1 MDGGSEM
8 AAPNDR
14 GGEGFC
20 WERGRSRRLWC
31 VLACLAAV
39 LSISPRALGDAP
51 AEQVANPFGETI
63 RVLEQWTV
71 SHWGRDCFVWIVYY
85 PKELIEPWVEAEVLR
100 VGMSEAERR
109 AYRDTFVSELRMDKA
124 EPFLVS
130 VYSFGARPVS
140 LAPVSDN
147 ILLVTAAGERVRPVR
162 YDTNLD
168 QPLRGLVQG
177 LVFFPKQRNTDFA
190 VAVKGMGGYDER
202 LFSFAPAASLG
213 GWDGEA
219 DPSPEETRTVV
230 VELPKKPAPKRVSV
244 RPVQPPKPAEHPAVP
259 MAPPPSAPR
268 PIPPLLAEDSGDMAL
283 FVESVRDRGAS
294 LDRGEADRTDKKE
307 SASPETL
314 EAPEKPE
321 KNAQSAYVSREQ
333 VLRRFLTLWADNR
346 PDEMYAMLSAESR
359 RMLSPENFAR
369 EAAKASDFRAGLKDG
384 YRIDWVGEERARVIT
399 DRRFLMFRSLV
410 VRTLGVTREGSSWK
424 IVW

>member
-109 AYRDTFVSELRMDKA
+109 AYRDTFVSELRMDRA

-130 VYSFGARPVS
+130 VYAFGARPVS

>member
-1 MDGGSEM
+1 MAEPNGRCGELFLGG
-8 AAPNDR
+8 
-14 GGEGFC
+14 
-20 WERGRSRRLWC
+20 RGRGC
-31 VLACLAAV
+31 VLACLMAV
-39 LSISPRALGDAP
+39 LSVCPPACGGAP
-51 AEQVANPFGETI
+51 AEQAANPFGETI

-85 PKELIEPWVEAEVLR
+85 PEELIEPWVEAEALR

-147 ILLVTAAGERVRPVR
+147 ILLVTAAGDRVRPVR

-168 QPLRGLVQG
+168 QPMRGLVQG
-177 LVFFPKQRNTDFA
+177 LVFFPKQRDTDFA

-202 LFSFAPAASLG
+202 LFSFAPPASPAEWEDG
-213 GWDGEA
+213 GP
-219 DPSPEETRTVV
+219 DPIPVETKTVV

-244 RPVQPPKPAEHPAVP
+244 RPVQPPRPVEHPAVP
-259 MAPPPSAPR
+259 MAPPPSVPR
-268 PIPPLLAEDSGDMAL
+268 PIPPLLAEDSGDMAV
-283 FVESVRDRGAS
+283 FVESVRDRSAS
-294 LDRGEADRTDKKE
+294 ADRRAADKKE
-307 SASPETL
+307 SAAPETS
-314 EAPEKPE
+314 ETPE

-333 VLRRFLTLWADNR
+333 VLRQFLTLWADNR

-369 EAAKASDFRAGLKDG
+369 EAAKAADFRAGLKDG

>member
-124 EPFLVS
+124 EPFLVP
-130 VYSFGARPVS
+130 VYSFGARAVS

-202 LFSFAPAASLG
+202 LFSFAPAASPEE
-213 GWDGEA
+213 WDGGA
-219 DPSPEETRTVV
+219 IPASEETKTVV
-230 VELPKKPAPKRVSV
+230 VELPKKPASRKVSV
-244 RPVQPPKPAEHPAVP
+244 RPVKPPKPAEHPAVP
-259 MAPPPSAPR
+259 MAPPPSVPR

-359 RMLSPENFAR
+359 KMLSSENFAR
-369 EAAKASDFRAGLKDG
+369 ETAKAADFRAGLKDG
-384 YRIDWVGEERARVIT
+384 YRIDWVGEERAKVIT

-424 IVW
+424 VVW

>member
-1 MDGGSEM
+1 M

-109 AYRDTFVSELRMDKA
+109 AYRDTFVSELRMDRT

-130 VYSFGARPVS
+130 VYAFGARPVS

>member
-1 MDGGSEM
+1 MAEPKARCGELFWGG
-8 AAPNDR
+8 
-14 GGEGFC
+14 
-20 WERGRSRRLWC
+20 RGRGC
-31 VLACLAAV
+31 VLACLLAV
-39 LSISPRALGDAP
+39 LSVCPPAFGGAP
-51 AEQVANPFGETI
+51 AEQATNPFGETI

-85 PKELIEPWVEAEVLR
+85 PEELIEPWVEAEALR

-109 AYRDTFVSELRMDKA
+109 AYRDTFVSELRMDRT

-130 VYSFGARPVS
+130 VYAFGARPVS

-177 LVFFPKQRNTDFA
+177 LVFFPKQRDTNFA
-190 VAVKGMGGYDER
+190 VAVKGMGGCDER
-202 LFSFAPAASLG
+202 LFSFTPAASPED
-213 GWDGEA
+213 WDGGA
-219 DPSPEETRTVV
+219 VPASEETKTVV
-230 VELPKKPAPKRVSV
+230 VELPKKPASRKVSV
-244 RPVQPPKPAEHPAVP
+244 RPVKPPKPAEHPAVP
-259 MAPPPSAPR
+259 MAPPPSVPR
-268 PIPPLLAEDSGDMAL
+268 PIPPLLAEDSGDMAV

-294 LDRGEADRTDKKE
+294 PDRRAADKTDKTE
-307 SASPETL
+307 GAASETPEN
-314 EAPEKPE
+314 PG

-333 VLRRFLTLWADNR
+333 VLRRFLTLWAENR

-359 RMLSPENFAR
+359 KMLSSENFAR
-369 EAAKASDFRAGLKDG
+369 ETAKAADFRAGLKDG
-384 YRIDWVGEERARVIT
+384 YRIDWVGEERAKVIT

-424 IVW
+424 VVW

>member
-109 AYRDTFVSELRMDKA
+109 AYRDTFVSELRMDEA

-333 VLRRFLTLWADNR
+333 VLRR
-346 PDEMYAMLSAESR
+346 
-359 RMLSPENFAR
+359 
-369 EAAKASDFRAGLKDG
+369 
-384 YRIDWVGEERARVIT
+384 
-399 DRRFLMFRSLV
+399 SLV

>member
-1 MDGGSEM
+1 M

-109 AYRDTFVSELRMDKA
+109 AYRDTFVSELRMDEA

>member
-1 MDGGSEM
+1 MGGSEV
-8 AAPNDR
+8 AEPNAR
-14 GGEGFC
+14 CGELFWGG
-20 WERGRSRRLWC
+20 RGRGC
-31 VLACLAAV
+31 ILACLLAV
-39 LSISPRALGDAP
+39 LSVCPPAFGGAP
-51 AEQVANPFGETI
+51 AEQVTNPFGETI

-85 PKELIEPWVEAEVLR
+85 PEELIEPWVEAEALR

-109 AYRDTFVSELRMDKA
+109 AYRDTFVSELRMDRA

-130 VYSFGARPVS
+130 VYAFGARPVS

-177 LVFFPKQRNTDFA
+177 LVFFPKQRDTNFA
-190 VAVKGMGGYDER
+190 VAVRGMGGYDER
-202 LFSFAPAASLG
+202 LFSFAPAASPEE
-213 GWDGEA
+213 WDGGA
-219 DPSPEETRTVV
+219 IPASEETKTVV
-230 VELPKKPAPKRVSV
+230 VELPKKPASRKVSV
-244 RPVQPPKPAEHPAVP
+244 RPVKPPKPAEHPAVP
-259 MAPPPSAPR
+259 MAPPPSVPR
-268 PIPPLLAEDSGDMAL
+268 PIPPLLAEDSGDMAV
-283 FVESVRDRGAS
+283 FVESVRDRGVSSDRRVANKTEDAAS
-294 LDRGEADRTDKKE
+294 ET
-307 SASPETL
+307 PEN
-314 EAPEKPE
+314 PG

-333 VLRRFLTLWADNR
+333 VLRRFLTLWAENR

-359 RMLSPENFAR
+359 KMLSSENFAR
-369 EAAKASDFRAGLKDG
+369 ETAKAADFRAGLKDG
-384 YRIDWVGEERARVIT
+384 YRIDWVGEERAKVIT

-424 IVW
+424 VVW

>member
-1 MDGGSEM
+1 MERSKMEGSEM
-8 AAPNDR
+8 AAPNNR
-14 GGEGFC
+14 VGEGFC
-20 WERGRSRRLWC
+20 WGRGRGFWSA
-31 VLACLAAV
+31 LACLLVV
-39 LSISPRALGDAP
+39 LSVCHPACGGAP
-51 AEQVANPFGETI
+51 AEPAANPFGETI

-85 PKELIEPWVEAEVLR
+85 PEELIEPWVEAEALR

-140 LAPVSDN
+140 FAPVSDN
-147 ILLVTAAGERVRPVR
+147 ILLVTAAGDRVRPVR

-177 LVFFPKQRNTDFA
+177 LVFFPKQRDTDFA

-202 LFSFAPAASLG
+202 LFSFAPTASSGEWEDG
-213 GWDGEA
+213 GPA
-219 DPSPEETRTVV
+219 PEEMKTVV
-230 VELPKKPAPKRVSV
+230 LDLPKKAAPKKVSV
-244 RPVQPPKPAEHPAVP
+244 RPVLPPKPAEHPAVP

-268 PIPPLLAEDSGDMAL
+268 PIPPLLVEDSGDMAL
-283 FVESVRDRGAS
+283 FVESVRDRSAS
-294 LDRGEADRTDKKE
+294 ADRRAADETDKKDKKE
-307 SASPETL
+307 SAAPETS
-314 EAPEKPE
+314 E

-333 VLRRFLTLWADNR
+333 VLRQFLTLWADNR
-346 PDEMYAMLSAESR
+346 PDEMYAMLSTASR
-359 RMLSPENFAR
+359 KMLSQENFAR
-369 EAAKASDFRAGLKDG
+369 ETAKASDFRAGLKDG
-384 YRIDWVGEERARVIT
+384 YHIDWVGEERARVTT

-410 VRTLGVTREGSSWK
+410 VRTLGVTREGSAWK
-424 IVW
+424 VVW

>member
-1 MDGGSEM
+1 MG
-8 AAPNDR
+8 
-14 GGEGFC
+14 GGEVAEPKARCGELFLGG
-20 WERGRSRRLWC
+20 RGRGC
-31 VLACLAAV
+31 ILACLLAV
-39 LSISPRALGDAP
+39 LSVCPPAFGGAP
-51 AEQVANPFGETI
+51 AEQATNPFGETI

-85 PKELIEPWVEAEVLR
+85 PEELIEPWVEAEALR

-147 ILLVTAAGERVRPVR
+147 ILLVTAAGDRVRPVR

-177 LVFFPKQRNTDFA
+177 LVFFPKQRDTDFA

-202 LFSFAPAASLG
+202 LFSFAPAASPEE
-213 GWDGEA
+213 WDGGA
-219 DPSPEETRTVV
+219 VPTSEETKTVV
-230 VELPKKPAPKRVSV
+230 VELPKKPASRKVSV
-244 RPVQPPKPAEHPAVP
+244 RPVKPPKPAEHPAVP
-259 MAPPPSAPR
+259 MAPPPSVPR
-268 PIPPLLAEDSGDMAL
+268 PIPPLLAEDSGDMAV
-283 FVESVRDRGAS
+283 FVESVRDRGVSSDRRVANKTEDAAS
-294 LDRGEADRTDKKE
+294 ET
-307 SASPETL
+307 PEN
-314 EAPEKPE
+314 PG

-369 EAAKASDFRAGLKDG
+369 EAAKAADFRAGLKDG
-384 YRIDWVGEERARVIT
+384 YRIDWVGEERARVTT

>member
-1 MDGGSEM
+1 M

-109 AYRDTFVSELRMDKA
+109 AYRDTFVSELRMDEA

-190 VAVKGMGGYDER
+190 MAVKGMGGYDER

-307 SASPETL
+307 SVSPETL

>member
-1 MDGGSEM
+1 MAEPNARCGELFLGG
-8 AAPNDR
+8 
-14 GGEGFC
+14 
-20 WERGRSRRLWC
+20 RGRGC
-31 VLACLAAV
+31 VLVCLLAV
-39 LSISPRALGDAP
+39 LSVCPPAFGGAP
-51 AEQVANPFGETI
+51 AEQATNPFGETI

-85 PKELIEPWVEAEVLR
+85 PEELIEPWVEAEALR

-109 AYRDTFVSELRMDKA
+109 AYRDTFVSELRMDRA

-130 VYSFGARPVS
+130 VYAFGARPVS

-177 LVFFPKQRNTDFA
+177 LVFFPKQRDTNFA

-202 LFSFAPAASLG
+202 LFSFTPAASPED
-213 GWDGEA
+213 WDAGA
-219 DPSPEETRTVV
+219 VPAFEETKTVV
-230 VELPKKPAPKRVSV
+230 VELPKKPASRKVSV
-244 RPVQPPKPAEHPAVP
+244 RPVKPPKPAEHPAVP
-259 MAPPPSAPR
+259 MAPPPSVPR
-268 PIPPLLAEDSGDMAL
+268 PIPPLLAEDSGDMAV

-294 LDRGEADRTDKKE
+294 PDRRAADKTE
-307 SASPETL
+307 GAASETPEN
-314 EAPEKPE
+314 PG

-333 VLRRFLTLWADNR
+333 VLRRFLTLWAENR

-359 RMLSPENFAR
+359 KMLSSENFAR
-369 EAAKASDFRAGLKDG
+369 ETAKAADFRAGLKDG
-384 YRIDWVGEERARVIT
+384 YRIDWVGEERAKVIT

-424 IVW
+424 VVW

>member
-1 MDGGSEM
+1 M

-85 PKELIEPWVEAEVLR
+85 PKELIEPWVEAEALR

-109 AYRDTFVSELRMDKA
+109 AYRDTFVSELRMDEA

-177 LVFFPKQRNTDFA
+177 LVFFPKQRDTDFA

-359 RMLSPENFAR
+359 KMLSSENFAR
-369 EAAKASDFRAGLKDG
+369 ETAKAADFRAGLKDG

>member
-1 MDGGSEM
+1 MAEPKARCGELFWGG
-8 AAPNDR
+8 
-14 GGEGFC
+14 
-20 WERGRSRRLWC
+20 RGRGC
-31 VLACLAAV
+31 VLACLLAV
-39 LSISPRALGDAP
+39 LSVCPPAFGGAP
-51 AEQVANPFGETI
+51 AEQATNPFGETI

-85 PKELIEPWVEAEVLR
+85 PEELIEPWVEAEALR

-109 AYRDTFVSELRMDKA
+109 AYRDTFVSELRMDRT

-130 VYSFGARPVS
+130 VYAFGARPVS

-177 LVFFPKQRNTDFA
+177 LVFFPKQRDTNFA

-202 LFSFAPAASLG
+202 LFSFTPAASPED
-213 GWDGEA
+213 WDGGA
-219 DPSPEETRTVV
+219 VPASEETKTVV
-230 VELPKKPAPKRVSV
+230 VELPKKPASRKVSV
-244 RPVQPPKPAEHPAVP
+244 RPVKPPKPAEHPAVP
-259 MAPPPSAPR
+259 MAPPPSVPR
-268 PIPPLLAEDSGDMAL
+268 PIPPLLAEDSGDMAV

-294 LDRGEADRTDKKE
+294 PDRRAADKTDKTE
-307 SASPETL
+307 GAASETPEN
-314 EAPEKPE
+314 PG

-333 VLRRFLTLWADNR
+333 VLRRFLTLWAENR

-359 RMLSPENFAR
+359 KMLSSENFAR
-369 EAAKASDFRAGLKDG
+369 ETAKAADFRAGLKDG
-384 YRIDWVGEERARVIT
+384 YRIDWVGEERAKVIT

-424 IVW
+424 VVW

>member
-1 MDGGSEM
+1 M

-85 PKELIEPWVEAEVLR
+85 PKELIEPWVEAEALR

-109 AYRDTFVSELRMDKA
+109 AYRDTFVSELRMDEA

>member
-1 MDGGSEM
+1 M
-8 AAPNDR
+8 
-14 GGEGFC
+14 
-20 WERGRSRRLWC
+20 
-31 VLACLAAV
+31 ACLLAV
-39 LSISPRALGDAP
+39 LSVCPPACGGAL
-51 AEQVANPFGETI
+51 AEQAANPFGETI

-85 PKELIEPWVEAEVLR
+85 PEELIEPWVEAEALR

-147 ILLVTAAGERVRPVR
+147 ILLVTAAGDRVRPVR

-168 QPLRGLVQG
+168 QPMRGLVQG
-177 LVFFPKQRNTDFA
+177 LVFFPKQRDTNFA
-190 VAVKGMGGYDER
+190 VVIKGMGGYDER
-202 LFSFAPAASLG
+202 LFSFAPAASSG
-213 GWDGEA
+213 GWEDGEPA
-219 DPSPEETRTVV
+219 PAPEETRTVV
-230 VELPKKPAPKRVSV
+230 VELPKKPAPQKVSV
-244 RPVQPPKPAEHPAVP
+244 RPVKPPKPAEHPAVP
-259 MAPPPSAPR
+259 MAPPPSVPR
-268 PIPPLLAEDSGDMAL
+268 PIPPLLAEDSGDMAV
-283 FVESVRDRGAS
+283 FVESVRDRSAS
-294 LDRGEADRTDKKE
+294 ADRRAADKKE
-307 SASPETL
+307 SAVPET
-314 EAPEKPE
+314 PE

-333 VLRRFLTLWADNR
+333 VLRQFLTLWADNR
-346 PDEMYAMLSAESR
+346 PDEMYAMLSVASR
-359 RMLSPENFAR
+359 KMLSQENFAR

>member
-1 MDGGSEM
+1 MAEPNGRCGELFWGG
-8 AAPNDR
+8 
-14 GGEGFC
+14 
-20 WERGRSRRLWC
+20 RGRGY
-31 VLACLAAV
+31 VLACLLAA
-39 LSISPRALGDAP
+39 LSVCPPAFGGAP
-51 AEQVANPFGETI
+51 AEQATNPFGETI

-85 PKELIEPWVEAEVLR
+85 PEELIEPWVEAEALR

-109 AYRDTFVSELRMDKA
+109 AYRDTFVSELRMDEA

-177 LVFFPKQRNTDFA
+177 LVFFPKQRDTNFA

-202 LFSFAPAASLG
+202 LFSFTPAASPED
-213 GWDGEA
+213 WDAGA
-219 DPSPEETRTVV
+219 VPASEETKTVV
-230 VELPKKPAPKRVSV
+230 VELPKKPASRKVSV
-244 RPVQPPKPAEHPAVP
+244 RPVKPPKPAEHPAVP
-259 MAPPPSAPR
+259 MAPPPSVPR
-268 PIPPLLAEDSGDMAL
+268 PIPPLLAEDSGDMAV
-283 FVESVRDRGAS
+283 FVESVRDRGA
-294 LDRGEADRTDKKE
+294 LPDRRAADKTDKTE
-307 SASPETL
+307 GAASETPEN
-314 EAPEKPE
+314 PG

-333 VLRRFLTLWADNR
+333 VLRRFLTLWAENR

-359 RMLSPENFAR
+359 KMLSSENFAR
-369 EAAKASDFRAGLKDG
+369 ETAKAADFRAGLKDG
-384 YRIDWVGEERARVIT
+384 YRIDWVGEERAKVIT

-424 IVW
+424 VVW

>member
-85 PKELIEPWVEAEVLR
+85 PKELIEPWVEAEALR

-109 AYRDTFVSELRMDKA
+109 AYRDTFVSELRMDEA

-140 LAPVSDN
+140 RAPVSAN

-177 LVFFPKQRNTDFA
+177 LVFFPKQRDTDFA

>member
-1 MDGGSEM
+1 M

-109 AYRDTFVSELRMDKA
+109 AYRDTFVSELRMDEA

-424 IVW
+424 VVW

>member
-1 MDGGSEM
+1 M
-8 AAPNDR
+8 
-14 GGEGFC
+14 
-20 WERGRSRRLWC
+20 
-31 VLACLAAV
+31 ACLLAV
-39 LSISPRALGDAP
+39 LSVCPPACGGAL
-51 AEQVANPFGETI
+51 AEQAANPFGETI

-85 PKELIEPWVEAEVLR
+85 PEELIEPWVEAEALR

-147 ILLVTAAGERVRPVR
+147 ILLVTAAGDRVRPVR

-168 QPLRGLVQG
+168 QPMRGLVQG
-177 LVFFPKQRNTDFA
+177 LVFFPKQRDTNFA
-190 VAVKGMGGYDER
+190 VVIKGMGGYDER
-202 LFSFAPAASLG
+202 LFSFAPAASSG
-213 GWDGEA
+213 GWEDGEPA
-219 DPSPEETRTVV
+219 PAPEETRTVV
-230 VELPKKPAPKRVSV
+230 VELPKKPAPQKVSV
-244 RPVQPPKPAEHPAVP
+244 RPVKPPKPAEHPAVP
-259 MAPPPSAPR
+259 MAPPPSVPR
-268 PIPPLLAEDSGDMAL
+268 PIPPLLAEDSGDMAV
-283 FVESVRDRGAS
+283 FVESVRDRSAS
-294 LDRGEADRTDKKE
+294 ADRRAADKKE
-307 SASPETL
+307 SAVPET
-314 EAPEKPE
+314 PE

-333 VLRRFLTLWADNR
+333 VLRQFLTLWADNR

-369 EAAKASDFRAGLKDG
+369 EAAKAADFRAGLKDG

-399 DRRFLMFRSLV
+399 DRRFLVFRSLV